1 MLWMRTQMISN
12 VPYFIILEDIQHIS
26 ALSTWPRGPHRFS
39 APMGEQ
45 TFARTSHISD
55 LRVMPPSLPW
65 KKYQFIDSCPI
76 NNIKTSI
83 FTEDFHDKL
92 IQITYESRWS
102 TYIISWKIA
111 IIFHGGIHG
120 CFSYPEQ
127 LHVMLR
133 LSSRQMEGWQ
143 RVSLGDI
150 IVCRQRAQPN
160 FWRISGQKLWMTH
173 PNIIKYP

>member
-111 IIFHGGIHG
+111 IIFHGGIHAARHASSQLQANG
-120 CFSYPEQ
+120 GLTKGQPWWYHCLSTKGTAKFLANFRPEIMDDTPKYHQ
-127 LHVMLR
+127 I
-133 LSSRQMEGWQ
+133 S
-143 RVSLGDI
+143 
-150 IVCRQRAQPN
+150 IV
-160 FWRISGQKLWMTH
+160 L
-173 PNIIKYP
+173 